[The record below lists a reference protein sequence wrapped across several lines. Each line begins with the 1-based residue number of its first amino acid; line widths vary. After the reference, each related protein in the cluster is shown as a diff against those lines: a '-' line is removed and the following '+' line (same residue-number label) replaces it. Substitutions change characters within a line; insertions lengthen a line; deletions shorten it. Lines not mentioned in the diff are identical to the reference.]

1 MVVAGAG
8 RGENRELF
16 NGYGVSILQNE
27 KGSGDW
33 LGNNVNVLN
42 TAELK
47 HLKMI
52 KMRDFYVMCI
62 LPQLKKNS
70 MFFAEE
76 LLRAFKCS
84 CALGIPK
91 RGIHRAA
98 FPSLS
103 GHKIPFYYRAS
114 HGTSV
119 LQNTL

>member
-33 LGNNVNVLN
+33 LGNNVNV

-52 KMRDFYVMCI
+52 KMVDFYFTTI
-62 LPQLKKNS
+62 
-70 MFFAEE
+70 
-76 LLRAFKCS
+76 
-84 CALGIPK
+84 
-91 RGIHRAA
+91 
-98 FPSLS
+98 
-103 GHKIPFYYRAS
+103 
-114 HGTSV
+114 
-119 LQNTL
+119 